1 VRAGHVYLIIAFG
14 LLLISY
20 LKGKQRTKEAIK
32 ATIKILYTILPVLI
46 FVFVLMG
53 LIQAYVS
60 RETIAAILGK
70 ETGVMGI
77 LYAELVGSVA
87 LFLPPAVFPFGGY
100 FHDNGAAYGPIAGF
114 VFTAILIGVT
124 TLPLEFKLPG
134 KRLTIAR
141 NTFTF
146 AIAFSWLLSWGWP
159 FALLRLS
166 LVVLFALIV
175 GFLMNRVGDEPS

>member
-1 VRAGHVYLIIAFG
+1 MRAGLVYLIIAFG
-14 LLLISY
+14 LLAASF
-20 LKGKQRTKEAIK
+20 LKEKQRSQEAIK

-70 ETGVMGI
+70 ETGILGI
-77 LYAELVGSVA
+77 LYAELVGSIA

-100 FHDNGAAYGPIAGF
+100 LHDNGAAYGPIAGF

-124 TLPLEFKLPG
+124 TLPLEFKLLG
-134 KRLTIAR
+134 KRFTTAR
-141 NTFTF
+141 NILAFI
-146 AIAFSWLLSWGWP
+146 IAF
-159 FALLRLS
+159 FLS
-166 LVVLFALIV
+166 LFMGFVL
-175 GFLMNRVGDEPS
+175 G

>member
-1 VRAGHVYLIIAFG
+1 VRAGQVYLIIAFG

-32 ATIKILYTILPVLI
+32 AAIKILYTIMPVLI

-60 RETIAAILGK
+60 RETIAAIMGK
-70 ETGVMGI
+70 ETGVLGI

-100 FHDNGAAYGPIAGF
+100 LHDNGAAYGPIAGF

-124 TLPLEFKLPG
+124 TLPLELKLLG
-134 KRLTIAR
+134 KRFTIAR
-141 NTFTF
+141 NIFTF
-146 AIAFSWLLSWGWP
+146 VIAFFL
-159 FALLRLS
+159 ALFMG
-166 LVVLFALIV
+166 VVL
-175 GFLMNRVGDEPS
+175 G